1 MKELNEKI
9 KELYQRKGYILNRIE
24 ELKTAIEFSKEENM
38 DYLEDEMILEELRE
52 EIRKLNQKIETLEK
66 AMMIIVGLE

>member
-1 MKELNEKI
+1 MKEIEEKI
-9 KELYQRKGYILNRIE
+9 KELYQRKGEILNRIK

-38 DYLEDEMILEELRE
+38 DYLEDEMILSELRE

>member
-9 KELYQRKGYILNRIE
+9 KELYQR
-24 ELKTAIEFSKEENM
+24 
-38 DYLEDEMILEELRE
+38 
-52 EIRKLNQKIETLEK
+52 IETLEK